1 MYCLLLVNVSY
12 ITIKSNLLT
21 LVKVLPYYLIHRKF
35 MANVLISGRE
45 LFSLALQVCFGV
57 VLNLRGVERI

>member
-1 MYCLLLVNVSY
+1 
-12 ITIKSNLLT
+12 LLT

-57 VLNLRGVERI
+57 VLNLSGVERI